1 MRGSVVHAG
10 GAGMGG
16 QCGAALAQGVKIM
29 ACENTMTNTKVT
41 RDDMLPN
48 ISCIKARVVELMLKQ
63 QQRRAYIRPW
73 QLVQR
78 VSSLP
83 RRRESRKATH

>member
-1 MRGSVVHAG
+1 
-10 GAGMGG
+10 MGG

-29 ACENTMTNTKVT
+29 ACENTMTDTMVT

-48 ISCIKARVVELMLKQ
+48 ISCVKAGVVELMVKQ
-63 QQRRAYIRPW
+63 QQGWTYIRPW

-83 RRRESRKATH
+83 RKRECRKACFENECSRDKA